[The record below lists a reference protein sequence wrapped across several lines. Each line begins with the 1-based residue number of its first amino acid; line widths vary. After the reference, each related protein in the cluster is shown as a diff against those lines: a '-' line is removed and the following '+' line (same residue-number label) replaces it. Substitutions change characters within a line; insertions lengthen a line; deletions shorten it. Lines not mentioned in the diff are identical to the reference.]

1 MKYLNRWFYALVGV
15 IVLLLAGLIYAW
27 STMSKSIGAYTGW
40 NAAQLSTAFTLAM
53 VFFCIGCLIAGIYA
67 RRVHPKHYVR
77 LSGILFLAGFMLVGF
92 FGGGESLPLLYLGF
106 GVFGGLGAGFA
117 YNAVMSTISAWFPDK
132 QGMISGILLMGF
144 GFSAFLVGKIFA
156 AVREKCS

>member
-92 FGGGESLPLLYLGF
+92 FGGGRVCRFFTLDS
-106 GVFGGLGAGFA
+106 VFLAAWEPGLHT
-117 YNAVMSTISAWFPDK
+117 MR
-132 QGMISGILLMGF
+132 L
-144 GFSAFLVGKIFA
+144 
-156 AVREKCS
+156 